1 MEIFGSLSGLFGDF
15 ANSIA
20 SINNDSSDHDVTSC
34 LDHDW
39 ITASCDDTGSI
50 NPANGL
56 PMVGA
61 VDIEGNPFGTDGHHD
76 SFDNDVTSCLDHDW
90 STSICDDS
98 WSSSCFDD

>member
-1 MEIFGSLSGLFGDF
+1 MRIFGSLIGLFGGIVN
-15 ANSIA
+15 AIA
-20 SINNDSSDHDVTSC
+20 
-34 LDHDW
+34 
-39 ITASCDDTGSI
+39 SI

-61 VDIEGNPFGTDGHHD
+61 VDIEGNPFGTDAHHD

-90 STSICDDS
+90 ITASCDDS